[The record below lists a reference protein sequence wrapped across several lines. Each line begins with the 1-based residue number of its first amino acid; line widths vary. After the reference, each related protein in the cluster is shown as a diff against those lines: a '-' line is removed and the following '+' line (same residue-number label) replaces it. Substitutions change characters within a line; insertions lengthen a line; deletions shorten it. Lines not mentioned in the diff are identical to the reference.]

1 MLVSLDGKSLN
12 KGCCEKT
19 AESVR
24 KVKAKEV
31 ITTLKLFLVMN
42 LNLHIPNSDRDDISV
57 AKRYD
62 NIVV

>member
-1 MLVSLDGKSLN
+1 MLVSLDGKRLN

-19 AESVR
+19 AELVR

-31 ITTLKLFLVMN
+31 IIALKTFLVMN

-57 AKRYD
+57 TERYD
-62 NIVV
+62 HIVV